1 MRFKQIVETTT
12 AGSVATVAQPMM
24 TQTRENVNVPG
35 LKPVQQ
41 LMKGKSKK
49 KGPYANSINE
59 GKVKQLTMDL
69 KELTD
74 EEFKKKYSKTKVEI
88 KADMKKVN
96 EDDLAEQDLIVIPGQ
111 GRLRRTGFVKQDLDQ
126 GEHEGHT
133 LKNSLHTIARA
144 ASDLDKRL
152 STQSEFPEW
161 VSEKIGAAK
170 GMMVTVMDYL
180 ISSQEMQQE
189 PDAMNE
195 DMNNTDYTP
204 QVGEEI
210 LWRSRNPMNKMM
222 PVPGTVLAIAPG
234 KVTIKIKSP
243 RLIQNIGKDT
253 IVLNLSNY
261 VLMPKQ
267 GVAEASNTMQR
278 YGQQILKRK
287 AEQNAAA
294 QAAGPQPKKEEPPAS
309 SDYDSMSTRDF
320 MKQLRD
326 QRRPKK
332 KGVAEGSVDKK
343 PYPKTWHDVDPKI
356 GKLVDKMSPEE
367 KVKKGYANPS
377 ILKKNKQQGAAEEI
391 TADDMAQSAHMQGL
405 KHGREG
411 SGNNMDRAKAQHGEN
426 FKHYNAG
433 FLKGRNEKAKSLKAF
448 GQGYNKKRPQPV
460 AEGFNGE
467 YDDEKEASFTEAR
480 TSVAVRLGRAIERT
494 QGKTAASQA
503 RSIIPSSIPK
513 KEEPK
518 KDEKKV
524 DEGIQ
529 AGDGFIIECG
539 DSAIETVVLGHYN
552 DGILIEFDHTATFML
567 TDAGITLTEAEYQG
581 RTVPLG
587 KRMAG
592 DVKKSKVYVKK
603 PNGNVVKVNF
613 GDKNMTIK
621 KHLPKHRKSY
631 RARHH
636 CENPGP
642 KWKANYWSCRA
653 W

>member
-1 MRFKQIVETTT
+1 MRFNQIVETTT

-74 EEFKKKYSKTKVEI
+74 EEFKKKYNKTKVEI

-195 DMNNTDYTP
+195 DMNNTAYTP

-210 LWRSRNPMNKMM
+210 LWRSRNSMNKMM

-332 KGVAEGSVDKK
+332 KGVAEGKIDFAKKLQKNVDKSNK
-343 PYPKTWHDVDPKI
+343 AVVKTRQDI
-356 GKLVDKMSPEE
+356 GSRIADIGAGGKEYN
-367 KVKKGYANPS
+367 VKTDAAWDAA
-377 ILKKNKQQGAAEEI
+377 KKK
-391 TADDMAQSAHMQGL
+391 
-405 KHGREG
+405 
-411 SGNNMDRAKAQHGEN
+411 
-426 FKHYNAG
+426 
-433 FLKGRNEKAKSLKAF
+433 
-448 GQGYNKKRPQPV
+448 V
-460 AEGFNGE
+460 AEGSAPKEKQKTPYRDINSPE
-467 YDDEKEASFTEAR
+467 YKAAADKQKEKMAKDKEAEP
-480 TSVAVRLGRAIERT
+480 
-494 QGKTAASQA
+494 GKKLADK
-503 RSIIPSSIPK
+503 IDNK
-513 KEEPK
+513 KK
-518 KDEKKV
+518 
-524 DEGIQ
+524 
-529 AGDGFIIECG
+529 
-539 DSAIETVVLGHYN
+539 
-552 DGILIEFDHTATFML
+552 
-567 TDAGITLTEAEYQG
+567 
-581 RTVPLG
+581 
-587 KRMAG
+587 
-592 DVKKSKVYVKK
+592 
-603 PNGNVVKVNF
+603 
-613 GDKNMTIK
+613 
-621 KHLPKHRKSY
+621 
-631 RARHH
+631 
-636 CENPGP
+636 
-642 KWKANYWSCRA
+642 
-653 W
+653 

>member
-59 GKVKQLTMDL
+59 G
-69 KELTD
+69 
-74 EEFKKKYSKTKVEI
+74 
-88 KADMKKVN
+88 KVN

-180 ISSQEMQQE
+180 ISSQEMQHDR
-189 PDAMNE
+189 DAMYE
-195 DMNNTDYTP
+195 DMSNTDYTP

-278 YGQQILKRK
+278 YGQKILKRAK
-287 AEQNAAA
+287 AARDAEQAAL
-294 QAAGPQPKKEEPPAS
+294 AAETEPKKEEPPAS
-309 SDYDSMSTRDF
+309 SDNSSISTRDL
-320 MKQLRD
+320 MQQLRK
-326 QRRPKK
+326 PKK
-332 KGVAEGSVDKK
+332 KDVAEAKWDPITGGDYSIDGDDN
-343 PYPKTWHDVDPKI
+343 TDVDTKD
-356 GKLVDKMSPEE
+356 KFKDMLEYYADTALVSRALGELYKETHGTGYYGSQEPAP
-367 KVKKGYANPS
+367 VKYLATLEIAPS
-377 ILKKNKQQGAAEEI
+377 NKWSEPTRTTKYFANKQ
-391 TADDMAQSAHMQGL
+391 
-405 KHGREG
+405 
-411 SGNNMDRAKAQHGEN
+411 
-426 FKHYNAG
+426 
-433 FLKGRNEKAKSLKAF
+433 
-448 GQGYNKKRPQPV
+448 
-460 AEGFNGE
+460 
-467 YDDEKEASFTEAR
+467 EAY
-480 TSVAVRLGRAIERT
+480 
-494 QGKTAASQA
+494 KYAASKVGAVTRVVSLEKIDNTDDDSDLITLPVMLGVGNHKKKWMLQF
-503 RSIIPSSIPK
+503 PSERYAQK
-513 KEEPK
+513 WEHYY
-518 KDEKKV
+518 KKV
-524 DEGIQ
+524 L
-529 AGDGFIIECG
+529 GF
-539 DSAIETVVLGHYN
+539 
-552 DGILIEFDHTATFML
+552 
-567 TDAGITLTEAEYQG
+567 
-581 RTVPLG
+581 
-587 KRMAG
+587 
-592 DVKKSKVYVKK
+592 
-603 PNGNVVKVNF
+603 
-613 GDKNMTIK
+613 
-621 KHLPKHRKSY
+621 RKSNGS
-631 RARHH
+631 RQ
-636 CENPGP
+636 
-642 KWKANYWSCRA
+642 
-653 W
+653 

>member
-1 MRFKQIVETTT
+1 MRFNQIVETTT

-74 EEFKKKYSKTKVEI
+74 EEFKKKYNKTKVEI

-195 DMNNTDYTP
+195 DMNNTAYTP

-210 LWRSRNPMNKMM
+210 LWRSRNSMNKMM

-253 IVLNLSNY
+253 IVLNLSDY

-267 GVAEASNTMQR
+267 GVAEADTGSIDPATKCKTCGTSYKNHFRFDDNGKIISTLVRHMTMKDDFPGMSGLDTSIFTPTNKP
-278 YGQQILKRK
+278 GQV
-287 AEQNAAA
+287 A
-294 QAAGPQPKKEEPPAS
+294 KKPMTPFK
-309 SDYDSMSTRDF
+309 T
-320 MKQLRD
+320 Q
-326 QRRPKK
+326 
-332 KGVAEGSVDKK
+332 GVAEGWKDEANDYKEWSNHVKNELLSVAPSQQYSMALRLSQIERKHFGSEIETGFNTQTGRPDS
-343 PYPKTWHDVDPKI
+343 T
-356 GKLVDKMSPEE
+356 SN
-367 KVKKGYANPS
+367 KGLTGTVSQIFRAIKDGS
-377 ILKKNKQQGAAEEI
+377 LGAAAPAAGTQS
-391 TADDMAQSAHMQGL
+391 TAFGTVTRPADQPAS
-405 KHGREG
+405 
-411 SGNNMDRAKAQHGEN
+411 
-426 FKHYNAG
+426 YNASPALAG
-433 FLKGRNEKAKSLKAF
+433 GDSQAALNSLKGDSN
-448 GQGYNKKRPQPV
+448 YP
-460 AEGFNGE
+460 
-467 YDDEKEASFTEAR
+467 
-480 TSVAVRLGRAIERT
+480 
-494 QGKTAASQA
+494 AATTLSG
-503 RSIIPSSIPK
+503 PSS
-513 KEEPK
+513 
-518 KDEKKV
+518 
-524 DEGIQ
+524 G
-529 AGDGFIIECG
+529 
-539 DSAIETVVLGHYN
+539 
-552 DGILIEFDHTATFML
+552 
-567 TDAGITLTEAEYQG
+567 
-581 RTVPLG
+581 
-587 KRMAG
+587 
-592 DVKKSKVYVKK
+592 
-603 PNGNVVKVNF
+603 
-613 GDKNMTIK
+613 TIK
-621 KHLPKHRKSY
+621 ILRTEEEWEE
-631 RARHH
+631 AL
-636 CENPGP
+636 N
-642 KWKANYWSCRA
+642 NQD
-653 W
+653 